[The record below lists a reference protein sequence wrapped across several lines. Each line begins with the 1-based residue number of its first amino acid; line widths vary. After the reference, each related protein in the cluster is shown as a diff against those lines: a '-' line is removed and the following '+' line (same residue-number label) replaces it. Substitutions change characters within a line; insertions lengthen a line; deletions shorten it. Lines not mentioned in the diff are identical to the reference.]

1 MSNFFVEQGSTSVS
15 GETYC
20 CTSQPE
26 NTRRTPFSGKRAISG
41 RTLYGDR
48 SWPMNL
54 KTWIS
59 PLTMAAGKLIRILLI
74 VADFSRLR
82 RLKGDRTHLDHF
94 VSNTMSQ
101 HLEGCLTGLDASL
114 YMIDQGAGRL
124 EIDPAL
130 IRVGL
135 DQILGT
141 TMESGA
147 KNPVINFNESTL
159 SIEGVQ
165 EYITSTI
172 SDDGTATG
180 SGLIF
185 GISKPHRFLRNN
197 NGTGLGLFII
207 NDTTSK
213 HLGNAGRSLKML

>member
-1 MSNFFVEQGSTSVS
+1 
-15 GETYC
+15 
-20 CTSQPE
+20 
-26 NTRRTPFSGKRAISG
+26 
-41 RTLYGDR
+41 
-48 SWPMNL
+48 MNL

-59 PLTMAAGKLIRILLI
+59 PLTMAAGNLIRILLI

-94 VSNTMSQ
+94 VSNTMPQ

-114 YMIDQGAGRL
+114 HVIDQGAGRL

-141 TMESGA
+141 TMEAGA
-147 KNPVINFNESTL
+147 EDPVIKFNERTL
-159 SIEGVQ
+159 SMEGVQ

-172 SDDGTATG
+172 PDDGTATG

-185 GISKPHRFLRNN
+185 DISKPHRSLRKN

-207 NDTTSK
+207 NDTSAK
-213 HLGNAGRSLKML
+213 NRGNA